1 MVSTIWLNSAQSGNL
16 PRMKSMQKTLKH
28 LDINSVTKL
37 NQSALMLAIRGN
49 HNNVIDYLLE
59 IGCDTRIEDNYG
71 ENALSLAIRYKNLNL
86 YDKLVSQGATLS
98 FKLSQ
103 NMDEC
108 LERALEILK
117 QKKESLRKIAY
128 LVLINAKYKIK
139 ILV

>member
-59 IGCDTRIEDNYG
+59 IGCDTSIEDNYG

-128 LVLINAKYKIK
+128 LVLINAKYRIK
-139 ILV
+139 FLV